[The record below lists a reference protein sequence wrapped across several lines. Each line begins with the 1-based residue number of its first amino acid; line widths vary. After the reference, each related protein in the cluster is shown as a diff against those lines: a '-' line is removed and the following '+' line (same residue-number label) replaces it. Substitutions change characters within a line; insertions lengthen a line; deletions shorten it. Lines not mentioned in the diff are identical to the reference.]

1 MERDGEVLVSGL
13 AAVTLDDRYCLRKGR
28 VFLTGVQ
35 ALVRLPLEQRRRD
48 LEAGW
53 NTAGYV
59 TGYRGSPL
67 GTYDQQLQ
75 RAKRLLDEHHVI
87 HQPGVNEDLA
97 ATACQGTQQ
106 ATLFGECRYD
116 GVFAIWYGKGPGVD
130 RSGDAIR
137 HGNLFGTSPLGGVLL
152 LLGDDHLCES
162 STTAHQSEYA
172 MVDARVP
179 VLNPAGVG
187 EILEYGLLGIAMSRF
202 SGAWVALKCI
212 HDTVESTA
220 IIEVAPDRPRI
231 VLPHD
236 YTPPPGGLNI
246 RWPDN
251 GLGQPMALA
260 QEERLEVHKLEAA
273 RAFARANGID
283 RVVLDADRPELC
295 LVTTGKSFMDVV
307 AALDLLE
314 LAPARAAAL
323 GLRIY
328 KVGMSWPLE
337 PQALERAL
345 AGAERVLVIEEKRP
359 LIEDQMRALLYD
371 SGLRPLIEGKRDRHG
386 APLFPAHGAL
396 SIDRIAV
403 AIGQRLLEA
412 RADPALDRRVREIAA
427 AAREAEG
434 RRPPMV
440 RLPYF
445 CAGCPHNSST
455 RVPEGSRAL
464 AGIGCHFMAQWMD
477 RDTVTFTQMGGE
489 GASWLGQAPF
499 VQRPHV
505 FQNIGDGT
513 FYHSGSLAVRAAIAA
528 GVNVT
533 FKILYNDA
541 VAMTG
546 GQKMEIAH
554 LSVPQIAQ
562 LLRVEGVEEI
572 AVVTDE
578 PGKYPIAAG
587 FPHGVRI
594 HHRDELD
601 AVQRRFRELPGVSA
615 IIYDQTCAAEKRRR
629 RKRGELPDP
638 PERLFINEAVC
649 EGCGDCG
656 VQSNCVAVLPQ
667 ETAFGRKRRIDQSA
681 CNKDYSCLKGFCP
694 SFVSVVGARPRGQ
707 RTGSE
712 ALLPPLPEPEL
723 PALVRPYG
731 IVVGG
736 IGGTGVVTVAAI
748 LGMAAHLEGK
758 GFAGLDMIGL
768 AQKGGAV
775 VSFAK
780 IAPADVDIG
789 APRVAHG
796 NADLVLGCDLVVA
809 ASRQVLATVR
819 QGRTRMLVDTEETV
833 TGEFTREPDL
843 RFPGEAL
850 RQRIREAAG
859 ALQVEFV
866 DATRLARTLLG
877 DSIAANLFLVG
888 YAFQKGLLPLSAAAI
903 ERAIELNGVAVDF
916 NRAAFTWGRRA
927 AHDARAVEAA
937 AARLQSPREPMP
949 RTLDE
954 LVAHRA
960 RHLEAWQD
968 ASWAQRYRAI
978 VDDIR
983 RREQAV
989 VPGREELTRAVAV
1002 SLAKLMSYK
1011 DEYEVARLYTDPAFE
1026 QRLRAEFDGW
1036 QRLDFHLAPPLLA
1049 ERDPVTGH
1057 LNKRRYGPWIR
1068 HAFRLLARMKWL
1080 RGTAFDPFGRTA
1092 ERRRERALIREY
1104 EQLLDEIL
1112 VRLSPA
1118 TYDTAVRLA
1127 ALPER
1132 IRGFGHV
1139 KQAAIARFEA
1149 EKEVLLARLRGETPL
1164 LRAAE

>member
-1 MERDGEVLVSGL
+1 MPEL
-13 AAVTLDDRYCLRKGR
+13 AAVTLEDRYRLERGR
-28 VFLTGVQ
+28 IFLTGIQ

-48 LEAGW
+48 LAAGHD
-53 NTAGYV
+53 TAGYI

-75 RAKRLLDEHHVI
+75 RAKRLLDAHHIV

-106 ATLFGECRYD
+106 VGLFGESRYD

-187 EILEYGLLGIAMSRF
+187 EILEYGLYGIAMSRF

-220 IIEVAPDRPRI
+220 TVEVAPDRPRI
-231 VLPHD
+231 VLPED
-236 YTPPPGGLNI
+236 YVPPPGGLNI

-251 GLGQPMALA
+251 GLGQSMALA

-273 RAFARANGID
+273 RAFARANRID
-283 RVVLDADRPELC
+283 RIVLDADRPALC
-295 LVTTGKSFMDVV
+295 LVTTGKSYMDVI

-314 LAPARAAAL
+314 LAPERAAAL
-323 GLRIY
+323 GLRLY
-328 KVGMSWPLE
+328 KVGMTWPLE
-337 PQALERAL
+337 PQALGRAV
-345 AGAERVLVIEEKRP
+345 AGCERVLVVEEKRP
-359 LIEDQMRALLYD
+359 LIEDQMRTLLYD
-371 SGLRPLIEGKRDRHG
+371 SGHRPLIEGKRDRSG
-386 APLFPAHGAL
+386 ASLFPAHGAL
-396 SIDRIAV
+396 AIDAIAV
-403 AIGQRLLEA
+403 AIGRRLLEA
-412 RADPALDRRVREIAA
+412 RSDPALDRRVREIET
-427 AAREAEG
+427 ARGSA
-434 RRPPMV
+434 RRNPPMT

-445 CAGCPHNSST
+445 CAGCPHNTST

-464 AGIGCHFMAQWMD
+464 AGIGCHFMVQWMD
-477 RDTVTFTQMGGE
+477 RETVTFTQMGGE

-499 VQRPHV
+499 STRPHV
-505 FQNIGDGT
+505 FQNVGDGT
-513 FYHSGSLAVRAAIAA
+513 FYHSGSLAVRAAVAA
-528 GVNVT
+528 GANIT

-546 GQKMEIAH
+546 GQKMETAN
-554 LSVPQIAQ
+554 LAVPQIAQ
-562 LLRVEGVEEI
+562 LLRAEGVEEI

-601 AVQRRFRELPGVSA
+601 AVQRRLREVPGVTA

-629 RKRGELPDP
+629 RKRGEYPDP
-638 PERLFINEAVC
+638 PERVFIHEDVC

-656 VQSNCVAVLPQ
+656 VQSNCVAILPK

-694 SFVSVVGARPRGQ
+694 SFVSVRGAKPKRRAAARDDVPF
-707 RTGSE
+707 
-712 ALLPPLPEPEL
+712 PPLPEPEL
-723 PALVRPYG
+723 PPLDRPYG
-731 IVVGG
+731 IVVTG
-736 IGGTGVVTVAAI
+736 IGGTGVVTVAAL

-758 GFAGLDMIGL
+758 AFAGLDMIGL

-789 APRVAHG
+789 APRVAPG
-796 NADLVLGCDLVVA
+796 GADLLLGCDMVVA
-809 ASRQVLATVR
+809 AGRHALETAR
-819 QGRTRMLVDTEETV
+819 RGRTRAIVNAEETV
-833 TGEFTREPDL
+833 TGDFTRDPDL
-843 RFPGEAL
+843 AFPADAL
-850 RQRIREAAG
+850 RAAVVG
-859 ALQVEFV
+859 AVGGDAAEFV
-866 DATRLARTLLG
+866 DATRFARALLG
-877 DSIAANLFLVG
+877 DAIAANLFLVG
-888 YAFQKGLLPLSAAAI
+888 YAFQKGLLPLSAEAI
-903 ERAIELNGVAVDF
+903 LRAIEINGVAVGF
-916 NRAAFTWGRRA
+916 NRAAFLWGRRA
-927 AHDARAVEAA
+927 AHAPQAVEAVL
-937 AARLQSPREPMP
+937 RRSEPP
-949 RTLDE
+949 AETPPADLDA
-954 LVAHRA
+954 LIAHRA

-968 ASWAQRYRAI
+968 AAWARRYVEIVQR
-978 VDDIR
+978 IR
-983 RREQAV
+983 RREAEI
-989 VPGREELTRAVAV
+989 VPGREDLARAAALG
-1002 SLAKLMSYK
+1002 LAKLMSYK
-1011 DEYEVARLYTDPAFE
+1011 DEYEVARLYSDPAFE
-1026 QRLRAEFDGW
+1026 ARLRAEFDGW
-1036 QRLDFHLAPPLLA
+1036 ERLEFHLAPPLLA
-1049 ERDPVTGH
+1049 SRDPQTGH
-1057 LNKRRYGPWIR
+1057 LLKRRYGPWMR
-1068 HAFRLLARMKWL
+1068 HAFRLLARMKRL
-1080 RGTAFDPFGRTA
+1080 RGTVFDPFGRTA

-1104 EQLLDEIL
+1104 EQILDEIL
-1112 VRLSPA
+1112 ERLSPE
-1118 TYDTAVRLA
+1118 THEIAVQLA
-1127 ALPER
+1127 RLPER

-1139 KQAAIARFEA
+1139 KEASIARFEA
-1149 EKEVLLARLRGETPL
+1149 EKEMLLARLRGERPL